1 MNLDSL
7 SFALAEI
14 SYSVANLTKKNF
26 KSSITEISHL
36 VNQHG
41 AEADRHLFRCLFS
54 HVDFSGDGR
63 SSGKDFHQTQYLI
76 QECCSLL
83 SKPNFVSILCYSVD
97 NPLHHQKNLKPSP
110 HLLPQISKVI
120 KLNRVQEVTFGIA
133 LLHSSNSETR
143 QYASQFV
150 RQKLPDLIR
159 SYVDS
164 ESSLRQEGGLQD
176 VAIEVLHLLV
186 VHLIR
191 NKDNF
196 GIGNDQKEVFLSTL
210 RKDFPHE
217 RVPVIL
223 GPLLY
228 PESEDLAVD
237 KLTDIS
243 NMPKSVVCKSN
254 MPNSVFDSSLDYMI
268 LERGYSCTQSPE
280 ECRQM
285 LMQFG
290 VREITPASVAK
301 VLGMMA
307 RTPTGLNVDQV
318 ASDWDMSDKTEKPG
332 VNTWNVDVFIGVV
345 QELVCTSWNNRQAPH
360 FNWRDVVIELDHPN
374 FMVLNKKGLRLL
386 VQGLIKG
393 LQEVFPI
400 DYIYRPWKNTEGQ
413 LSLIVQALRNPDVFC
428 FADYPCHTVVT
439 DILKAAPDDDNRDIT
454 TWRSLDMVETLLR
467 LSEAG
472 HYQQISELFK
482 FPIQNCPDMLV
493 LALLQITPTWN
504 TLKQELI
511 STLMPIF
518 LGNHPNSAVVLHY
531 AWHCQGHS
539 NTIRTLIMHSMA
551 EWYMRGEQHDQNRLS
566 RILDCA
572 QDLKALSMLLNATPF
587 AFVIDLACLA
597 SRREYL
603 KLDKW
608 LSDKI
613 REHGEPFIQTSVNFL
628 KRRCPQLMGGPPK
641 DDQQQIKSQMLP
653 PDTIG
658 TMLACLQ
665 QCASQV
671 SQELSEAI
679 LTMVANANIL
689 MNKTRP
695 VGPAGMGPKPTIPNI
710 GPTLGNPLDSL
721 ENSNPLGI
729 PKSWG
734 MSGGGFPQTLPTSG
748 TGFPPSLSS
757 SGTGFPPSL
766 STSGT
771 GFPPSLSTSGAGF
784 QQPLSSSGAGF
795 PQSLSSSNS
804 GFPQSLSTSG
814 SGFPQSL
821 STSGSG
827 FPQSLST
834 SGSGFPQSLSSSN
847 SGFPQ
852 SLTSSNSGFPQSLS
866 SNSSGFPQSLST
878 SGSGFPQSLS
888 TSGSGFPQSL
898 STSGTG
904 FPQPLSSSSGAGFP
918 QSLASLT
925 TSTTPGS
932 PAKGFPPTSASFG
945 AIQSLTSQLQNISMG
960 NNPIGAPRSSVNSL
974 GAIMAGAGIKPTQ
987 PQQPQTPQPTQLPGQ
1002 QPQQPPIRPAP
1013 SGDMTNIFADISQQF
1028 STEVEDEAN
1037 SYFQRIYNQPPH
1049 PTMSIDEVLDMLKRF
1064 KDSPNRREKDV
1075 YECMLRNLFEE
1086 YRFFPQYPERELLT
1100 TAYLFGGIIEKGL
1113 ATYMALGIALRYVLE
1128 ALKKPHN
1135 TKMYIFGIAAL
1146 DRFKTRLKDYPQ
1158 YCQHLAAIPHF
1169 SQFPPHLIEFVEFG
1183 ARSQEPPPHTTSS
1196 RSLTPTVPGISNALT
1211 AGLTNNLGITS
1222 GTVTPTTTLESMVA
1236 TTTTLTTSVTTT
1248 ATTTT
1253 SVKPAAALPKPSIA
1267 SATNIDTLLA
1277 GQLKENIP
1285 PPPESVQD
1293 KIFFIFN
1300 NLSLANMNQKGEE
1313 LKKEVSEDYMP
1324 WVGQY
1329 LVMKRA
1335 SIEPNFHTLYAA
1347 FVDVLGTGE
1356 FQQQVIR
1363 ETFRNIKVLLCSDKG
1378 DANFSDRTL
1387 LKNLGHWIGM
1397 LTLAKNK
1404 PILQLEIDIKSLLY
1418 EAYHKGAR
1426 ELLYVVPFSAKI
1438 IESCAKSKVF
1448 KPPNPWTMGIMNVL
1462 AELHMEP
1469 DLKLNLKFE
1478 IEVLCKTLSID
1489 LSDCRPTMFLKDV
1502 SRISD
1507 IEPQLSPGSKL
1518 PHPLPDLTPQ
1528 PGDQAAMMTAGTP
1541 TVPTTAR
1548 GTTPTTTPNL
1558 PPRPQ
1563 FSYDDVNTANMATI
1577 GNLCTI
1583 NDQIALFQAN
1593 PQLKQLVKIAVEKS
1607 LQELLPPVVDRTIKI
1622 SLVTCEQIIKKDFAL
1637 DPDES
1642 RMRAAAHH
1650 MVRHMISGLALI
1662 TSREPVLVNISNNL
1676 KSAFLST
1683 LRIDANFQGAT
1694 PQQKEMIEQAAQQVA
1709 QDNTELACVFIQKT
1723 AIEKAIPDIDKRLAT
1738 EFELR
1743 KHARTEGRRYCDP
1756 VVLTYQAERMP
1767 EQIRLKVGGATPSQ
1781 LSVYEEFARNI
1792 PGFLPAGDPSF
1803 PPGAV
1808 PAKPQP
1814 TYSDESFQLFERIIR
1829 EIEQHVQQLQIMFP
1843 ASNPQINQLHSL
1855 LEALTMLRNSRE
1867 QVTVVN
1873 LIQKAVE
1880 GLLEHLQG
1888 LSADQE
1894 LTLRFKEC
1902 NLTVLRA
1909 LQEMRAFGFGG
1920 SWTNK
1925 QVTRC
1930 MIEANEQHKYTI
1942 EAVDC
1947 LIRSQ
1952 LVNMPQYDMYLAQLM
1967 ENGMNYMAVTL
1978 AMQVV
1983 QRFCVDDKASATESD
1998 FTNTIEALTTIST
2011 RTRQSPEGLSN
2022 LLENLRPNTDFGL
2035 ERALGGPTTMMQ
2047 TGILQAREIDDPPG
2061 LHDKAELLLRDWV
2074 NMYHS
2079 PQAGRDSTKAFTAFV
2094 QSMHQQGILKT
2105 DDLITR
2111 FFRLCTEM
2119 CVDLCYRALIDQTQN
2134 PAIVRTKC
2142 FYTLDAF
2149 VRLIALLI
2157 KHSGDTTNTI
2167 TKINLL
2173 NKVLGIVAG
2182 VLLQDHAVRNTE
2194 FQQLPYHRIFIMLF
2208 IELNAPDH
2216 VLENIN
2222 YQVLTAFCNTF
2233 HVLRPA
2239 KAPGFAYA
2247 WLELI
2252 SHRVFIGRML
2262 ALTPQQKGWGMYAQL
2277 LIDLFKFLSP
2287 FLRNAEL
2294 TKPTQMLYKGTLR
2307 VLLVLL
2313 HDFPEFLCD
2322 YHYAFCDVIP
2332 PNCIQMRNLILSAF
2346 PRNMRLPDPFT
2357 PNLKVD
2363 MLADIAHAPRILT
2376 NFANMIQP
2384 PQFKKD
2390 LDSYLKT
2397 RSPVTFLSDL
2407 RSYLQVKNSN
2417 EPGMRYNI
2425 PLMNALV
2432 LYVGTQAIAF
2442 INSKGQT
2449 PSMSTIAHSAHMDIF
2464 QNLGVDLDTEGRYLF
2479 LTAIANQLRYPNSH
2493 THYFSCTLLYLF
2505 VEANIEAIQEQI
2517 TRVLLERLIV
2527 NRPHPWGLLITFIE
2541 LIKNPQFKFWNHE
2554 FVHCAPEIEKLFESV
2569 ARSCMQ
2575 PKSGGTGNTQ
2585 NLRETDTTEL
2595 H

>member
-26 KSSITEISHL
+26 KSSIAEISHL

-76 QECCSLL
+76 QECCTLL
-83 SKPNFVSILCYSVD
+83 SKPNFVSILCYSID
-97 NPLHHQKNLKPSP
+97 NPLHHQKNLKPSL
-110 HLLPQISKVI
+110 HLLPQISKVL

-143 QYASQFV
+143 QHATQFV

-159 SYVDS
+159 SYVDP
-164 ESSLRQEGGLQD
+164 ESTLRQEGGLQD

-196 GIGNDQKEVFLSTL
+196 GIGNDQKEAFLTTL

-228 PESEDLAVD
+228 PESEDLAID
-237 KLTDIS
+237 KLTDTS
-243 NMPKSVVCKSN
+243 SMPKSV
-254 MPNSVFDSSLDYMI
+254 FDASLADLI
-268 LERGYSCTQSPE
+268 LERGYSCTASPD
-280 ECRQM
+280 ECRST

-290 VREITPASVAK
+290 VREITPSSVAK

-307 RTPTGLNVDQV
+307 RTPTGLNDQGQV
-318 ASDWDMSDKTEKPG
+318 SSGWDLSDKTEKPG
-332 VNTWNVDVFIGVV
+332 VNTWNVDVFISVV
-345 QELVCTSWNNRQAPH
+345 QDLVCTSWNPRQAPH
-360 FNWRDVVIELDHPN
+360 FSWRDVVVELDQPN
-374 FMVLNKKGLRLL
+374 FMVLNKKGLRCL

-393 LQEVFPI
+393 LQEVFPV

-413 LSLIVQALRNPDVFC
+413 LSFIVQALRNPDVFC

-454 TWRSLDMVETLLR
+454 TWRSLDLVETLLR

-472 HYQQISELFK
+472 HYQQVSELFK

-613 REHGEPFIQTSVNFL
+613 REHGEPFIQTCVNFL

-641 DDQQQIKSQMLP
+641 DDQQQVKSQMLP
-653 PDTIG
+653 PETIG

-679 LTMVANANIL
+679 LTMVANANML
-689 MNKTRP
+689 MNKTRQVAP
-695 VGPAGMGPKPTIPNI
+695 GGIGGPKSSLPNI
-710 GPTLGNPLDSL
+710 GSSLGNPLDSL

-734 MSGGGFPQTLPTSG
+734 MSGAGFPQTLPSSG
-748 TGFPPSLSS
+748 SGFPPGLSS
-757 SGTGFPPSL
+757 SGS
-766 STSGT
+766 
-771 GFPPSLSTSGAGF
+771 
-784 QQPLSSSGAGF
+784 GF
-795 PQSLSSSNS
+795 PQTLSSSNS
-804 GFPQSLSTSG
+804 GFPQALSSSNSGFPQTLSSSG
-814 SGFPQSL
+814 SGFPQTL
-821 STSGSG
+821 SSSGSG
-827 FPQSLST
+827 FPQTLSSSGSGFPPSLSS
-834 SGSGFPQSLSSSN
+834 SGSGFPQSLSSSAA
-847 SGFPQ
+847 
-852 SLTSSNSGFPQSLS
+852 
-866 SNSSGFPQSLST
+866 GFPQSLST
-878 SGSGFPQSLS
+878 
-888 TSGSGFPQSL
+888 
-898 STSGTG
+898 
-904 FPQPLSSSSGAGFP
+904 SGAGFP

-932 PAKGFPPTSASFG
+932 PAKGFPPSSATSFG
-945 AIQSLTSQLQNISMG
+945 AIQNITSQLQNISM
-960 NNPIGAPRSSVNSL
+960 NNPIGAARSSVNPL
-974 GAIMAGAGIKPTQ
+974 GSIMSGAGIKQ
-987 PQQPQTPQPTQLPGQ
+987 PQAQQPQTPQPSQLQNQ
-1002 QPQQPPIRPAP
+1002 QPQQPSIRPP
-1013 SGDMTNIFADISQQF
+1013 QSSDMSSIFSDISQQF

-1169 SQFPPHLIEFVEFG
+1169 SQFPHHLIEFVEYG
-1183 ARSQEPPPHTTSS
+1183 ARSQEPPHLPTSS
-1196 RSLTPTVPGISNALT
+1196 RSLTPTVPSLSNTLT
-1211 AGLTNNLGITS
+1211 AGLASSLGITS
-1222 GTVTPTTTLESMVA
+1222 GTVTPTTTLESLVS
-1236 TTTTLTTSVTTT
+1236 TTTAVTTVAVTTSTTTT
-1248 ATTTT
+1248 AT
-1253 SVKPAAALPKPSIA
+1253 VKSTATAALPKPSIA

-1277 GQLKENIP
+1277 GQVKEAIP
-1285 PPPESVQD
+1285 PPPEAVQD

-1300 NLSLANMNQKGEE
+1300 NLSLANMTQKAEE
-1313 LKKEVSEDYMP
+1313 LKKEVGDEFMP

-1335 SIEPNFHTLYAA
+1335 SIEPNFHTLYAN
-1347 FVDVLGTGE
+1347 FVDVLTNPE
-1356 FQQQVIR
+1356 FTQLVIR

-1404 PILQLEIDIKSLLY
+1404 PILQIDIDLKSLLY

-1438 IESCAKSKVF
+1438 LESCAKSKVF

-1462 AELHMEP
+1462 AELHMVP

-1489 LSDCRPTMFLKDV
+1489 LNDCRPSRYLEDV
-1502 SRISD
+1502 SRMAE
-1507 IEPQLSPGSKL
+1507 IEPQLSPASKL
-1518 PHPLPDLTPQ
+1518 PPALPDLTPQ
-1528 PGDQAAMMTAGTP
+1528 PSEQSLIMNAGTP
-1541 TVPTTAR
+1541 VVSTVPVTTAS
-1548 GTTPTTTPNL
+1548 TPNL

-1563 FSYDDVNTANMATI
+1563 FSYDDINTANMATI

-1607 LQELLPPVVDRTIKI
+1607 IQELLPLVVERTNKI
-1622 SLVTCEQIIKKDFAL
+1622 SLTTCEQIIKKDFAL

-1650 MVRHMISGLALI
+1650 MVRHVISGLALV
-1662 TSREPVLVNISNNL
+1662 TSREPVLISISNNL
-1676 KSAFLST
+1676 KNAFMAT
-1683 LRIDANFQGAT
+1683 LRIDSNYQGAT
-1694 PQQKEMIEQAAQQVA
+1694 QQQKDMIEQAAQVVA
-1709 QDNTELACVFIQKT
+1709 QDNTELGCVFIQKT

-1767 EQIRLKVGGATPSQ
+1767 EQIRLKVGGATSSQ

-1792 PGFLPAGDPSF
+1792 PGFLPAGDPTF
-1803 PPGAV
+1803 PSGGV
-1808 PAKPQP
+1808 PKPQP
-1814 TYSDESFQLFERIIR
+1814 TYGDDSLPLFERIYR
-1829 EIEQHVQQLQIMFP
+1829 EIEQHVQALQIMFP
-1843 ASNPQINQLHSL
+1843 SGNLLVSQLHSL
-1855 LEALTMLRNSRE
+1855 LETFMVVRNTRE
-1867 QVTVVN
+1867 PVTASTLV
-1873 LIQKAVE
+1873 QKAVE

-1888 LSADQE
+1888 CGADQE
-1894 LTLRFKEC
+1894 VLLRVREG
-1902 NLTVLRA
+1902 NLMVLKG
-1909 LQEMRAFGFGG
+1909 LQEMRQFGVT
-1920 SWTNK
+1920 WTNK

-1930 MIEANEQHKYTI
+1930 LMESSEQIKYSVD
-1942 EAVDC
+1942 AVDC

-1952 LVNMPQYDMYLAQLM
+1952 LVNMPQYDVYLAQVM
-1967 ENGMNYMAVTL
+1967 DNGINYMAVGL
-1978 AMQVV
+1978 AMQLV
-1983 QRFCVDDKASATESD
+1983 QRFCIDDKQATVTEND
-1998 FTNTIEALTTIST
+1998 FISTIDALTMIST
-2011 RTRQSPEGLSN
+2011 RARQPPEGLSN
-2022 LLENLRPNTDFGL
+2022 LLENLRPNTEFGL
-2035 ERALGGPTTMMQ
+2035 ERAIGGPTSMMQ
-2047 TGILQAREIDDPPG
+2047 TGIIQAREIDDPPG
-2061 LHDKAELLLRDWV
+2061 LHDKAEMLLRDWV
-2074 NMYHS
+2074 NMFHS

-2094 QSMHQQGILKT
+2094 QQMHQQGILKT

-2119 CVDLCYRALIDQTQN
+2119 CVDLCYRALLDQSQN
-2134 PAIVRTKC
+2134 PALIRAKC
-2142 FYTLDAF
+2142 FHTLDAF

-2182 VLLQDHAVRNTE
+2182 VLLQDHCVRNTE

-2208 IELNAPDH
+2208 IELNAPEH

-2222 YQVLTAFCNTF
+2222 FQVLTAFCNTF
-2233 HVLRPA
+2233 HVLRSA

-2287 FLRNAEL
+2287 FLRNADL

-2332 PNCIQMRNLILSAF
+2332 PNCVQMRNLILSAF

-2363 MLADIAHAPRILT
+2363 MLADIAHTPRILT

-2384 PQFKKD
+2384 AQFKKD

-2407 RSYLQVKNSN
+2407 RSYLQSN

-2425 PLMNALV
+2425 SLMNALV

-2464 QNLGVDLDTEGRYLF
+2464 QNLAVDLDTEGRYLF
-2479 LTAIANQLRYPNSH
+2479 LTSIANQLRYPNSH

-2505 VEANIEAIQEQI
+2505 VEANTEAIQEQI

-2569 ARSCMQ
+2569 ARSCVQ
-2575 PKSGGTGNTQ
+2575 PKSGGSGGTGQ
-2585 NLRETDTTEL
+2585 NLRDTDSTDL